1 MDKIKFLIV
10 LLLVAAGIYGFYH
23 FADEAFLFRVI
34 GLIVMI
40 AMAFGL
46 AVTTQAGANGVSFSR
61 AAVIEMR
68 KTVWPSKKETMQTTA
83 IVMVMVVIMGLVLWL
98 FDTILVSIIRWL
110 TS

>member
-10 LLLVAAGIYGFYH
+10 VALIGAGIFGFYH

-34 GLIVMI
+34 GLIAVI
-40 AMAFGL
+40 AVAFGL
-46 AVTTQAGANGVSFSR
+46 AVTTTAGANSVSFSR
-61 AAVIEMR
+61 AAVVEMR
-68 KTVWPSKKETMQTTA
+68 KTVWPTKKETMQTTA

-110 TS
+110 TH

>member
-10 LLLVAAGIYGFYH
+10 VLLIGAGVYGFYY
-23 FADEAFLFRVI
+23 FVDEAFLFRVV
-34 GLIVMI
+34 GLIAVI
-40 AMAFGL
+40 AVAFGL

-61 AAVIEMR
+61 AAVVEMR
-68 KTVWPSKKETMQTTA
+68 KTVWPTKKETMQTTG